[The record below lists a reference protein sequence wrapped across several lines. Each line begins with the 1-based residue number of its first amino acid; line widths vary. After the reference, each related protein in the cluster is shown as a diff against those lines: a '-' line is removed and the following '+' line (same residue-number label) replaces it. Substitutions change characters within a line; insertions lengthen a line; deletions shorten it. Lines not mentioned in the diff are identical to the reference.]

1 MVLRGGSYVVLLVN
15 TNMCVA
21 RHMMLMML
29 LRLPGF
35 WSWAAAF
42 VVVVVVAVRFGL

>member
-1 MVLRGGSYVVLLVN
+1 MVLLVN

-29 LRLPGF
+29 LQLPGF
-35 WSWAAAF
+35 WSWAA
-42 VVVVVVAVRFGL
+42 VVALLQLGVGYKLLLSRPR